1 MGVWYRAVR
10 VDSASDYAERME
22 AKATAEAWF
31 RVERWAL
38 ILLSITAVCLLAAII
53 TSAIGARRQAA
64 SELELEAE
72 GSEDTSYPA
81 AVPDQL
87 EGAAAG

>member
-1 MGVWYRAVR
+1 
-10 VDSASDYAERME
+10 ME

-38 ILLSITAVCLLAAII
+38 ILLCIAAVCLLGAVIAG
-53 TSAIGARRQAA
+53 AIGARRQAA
-64 SELELEAE
+64 SELEIEAE
-72 GSEDTSYPA
+72 GSVETSYPA

-87 EGAAAG
+87 EGAAGG